1 MQVWQCVQGL
11 DCVHRSSSQLTTSGL
26 AWDWKHQEQFKHFPV
41 QMILCPLCPFQ
52 SKFWK
57 YIFDILT
64 SGWSLGLTIYTP
76 LRCLGWKVKF
86 WRWMAKIK
94 MNVTFLNEILFWMN
108 GTELVLRICTSYSW
122 PVTILQM
129 ICTAPSISDNSQQST
144 RKYKIL
150 CPHIKSTSPKQH
162 SDIFYSP
169 STTETIKLRFGNIYI
184 KFKFV
189 CWGLLLWLVP
199 PFLCK
204 TAATNRWLILA
215 IIDWNQV
222 PAPSHCP

>member
-1 MQVWQCVQGL
+1 MILMGKWRFIDKRSYLVDASVTMCPGSRMRLSLLLSTHNKWAGL
-11 DCVHRSSSQLTTSGL
+11 RLKTSGT
-26 AWDWKHQEQFKHFPV
+26 V
-41 QMILCPLCPFQ
+41 QTFSGPDDSVSTVSISIQIL
-52 SKFWK
+52 K
-57 YIFDILT
+57 IFDILT
-64 SGWSLGLTIYTP
+64 SGWSLSLTIYTP

-150 CPHIKSTSPKQH
+150 CPHIKSTSPNNTATYFTVH
-162 SDIFYSP
+162 
-169 STTETIKLRFGNIYI
+169 
-184 KFKFV
+184 
-189 CWGLLLWLVP
+189 P
-199 PFLCK
+199 PPRQS
-204 TAATNRWLILA
+204 N
-215 IIDWNQV
+215 
-222 PAPSHCP
+222 

>member
-1 MQVWQCVQGL
+1 MQVWQCVQDLECVYRSLLLSTHNKWAGL
-11 DCVHRSSSQLTTSGL
+11 RLKTSGT
-26 AWDWKHQEQFKHFPV
+26 V
-41 QMILCPLCPFQ
+41 QTFSGPDGSVSTVSISIQIL
-52 SKFWK
+52 K
-57 YIFDILT
+57 IFDILT

-108 GTELVLRICTSYSW
+108 GTELVLRICTSYLW

-169 STTETIKLRFGNIYI
+169 STTEISN
-184 KFKFV
+184 
-189 CWGLLLWLVP
+189 
-199 PFLCK
+199 
-204 TAATNRWLILA
+204 
-215 IIDWNQV
+215 
-222 PAPSHCP
+222 

>member
-1 MQVWQCVQGL
+1 MILMGKWRFIDKRSYVVDASVTMCPGSWMRPSLLLSTHNKWAGL
-11 DCVHRSSSQLTTSGL
+11 RLKTSGT
-26 AWDWKHQEQFKHFPV
+26 V
-41 QMILCPLCPFQ
+41 QTFSGPDDSVSAVSISIQNL
-52 SKFWK
+52 K
-57 YIFDILT
+57 IFDILT

-129 ICTAPSISDNSQQST
+129 ICSRPSISDNSQQST

-150 CPHIKSTSPKQH
+150 CPHT
-162 SDIFYSP
+162 
-169 STTETIKLRFGNIYI
+169 
-184 KFKFV
+184 
-189 CWGLLLWLVP
+189 
-199 PFLCK
+199 
-204 TAATNRWLILA
+204 
-215 IIDWNQV
+215 
-222 PAPSHCP
+222 

>member
-1 MQVWQCVQGL
+1 MGTSVTMCPGSRMRLSLLLSTHNKWAGL
-11 DCVHRSSSQLTTSGL
+11 RLKTSGT
-26 AWDWKHQEQFKHFPV
+26 V
-41 QMILCPLCPFQ
+41 QTFSGPDDSVSTAVSISIQIL
-52 SKFWK
+52 K
-57 YIFDILT
+57 IFDILT

-108 GTELVLRICTSYSW
+108 GTELVLRIWTSYSW

-150 CPHIKSTSPKQH
+150 CPHIKSTSPNNTATYFTVHPPPRYQ
-162 SDIFYSP
+162 
-169 STTETIKLRFGNIYI
+169 IKVWKHL
-184 KFKFV
+184 
-189 CWGLLLWLVP
+189 
-199 PFLCK
+199 
-204 TAATNRWLILA
+204 
-215 IIDWNQV
+215 
-222 PAPSHCP
+222 H

>member
-1 MQVWQCVQGL
+1 MILMGKWRFIDKRSYLVGTSVTMCPGSRMRLSLLLSTHNKWAGL
-11 DCVHRSSSQLTTSGL
+11 RLKTSGT
-26 AWDWKHQEQFKHFPV
+26 V
-41 QMILCPLCPFQ
+41 QTFSGPDGSVSTAVSISIQIL
-52 SKFWK
+52 K
-57 YIFDILT
+57 IFDILT

-122 PVTILQM
+122 PVAILQM

-150 CPHIKSTSPKQH
+150 CPHT
-162 SDIFYSP
+162 
-169 STTETIKLRFGNIYI
+169 
-184 KFKFV
+184 
-189 CWGLLLWLVP
+189 
-199 PFLCK
+199 
-204 TAATNRWLILA
+204 
-215 IIDWNQV
+215 
-222 PAPSHCP
+222 

>member
-1 MQVWQCVQGL
+1 MQVWQCVQDLECVYRSLLLSTHNKWAGL
-11 DCVHRSSSQLTTSGL
+11 RLKTSGT
-26 AWDWKHQEQFKHFPV
+26 V
-41 QMILCPLCPFQ
+41 QTFSGPDGSVSTAVSISIQIL
-52 SKFWK
+52 K
-57 YIFDILT
+57 IFDILT

-144 RKYKIL
+144 RKYKI

-189 CWGLLLWLVP
+189 CWGCCCGWCLPSFVKLLLRTVG
-199 PFLCK
+199 
-204 TAATNRWLILA
+204 
-215 IIDWNQV
+215 
-222 PAPSHCP
+222 